1 MIVFALGFVAG
12 LFCGMAGFLVFA
24 AEQWSKPAR

>member
-12 LFCGMAGFLVFA
+12 CVTMLGLAIAVA
-24 AEQWSKPAR
+24 KDWRIR